1 MKVSHRVFGIGVA
14 LAAATAVA
22 LPAIAVGGHGKVGL
36 WDITVTTNMAGMPD
50 MSKLPPEAQAA
61 MRAHGVSAN
70 GHTMTV
76 QHCMTQTEID
86 TIKPPPMHGAQ
97 NCKMSNLKNSGPSMS
112 ADMTCTGDMNAT
124 GHFEISYDSPEH
136 YTGKTTITGTDE
148 GHPINSTTT
157 MEGRW
162 VSADCKG
169 VTH

>member
-1 MKVSHRVFGIGVA
+1 MGAGVA
-14 LAAATAVA
+14 ALVLAAV
-22 LPAIAVGGHGKVGL
+22 PAIAGHGKAGL
-36 WDITVTTNMAGMPD
+36 WGVTVTMNMAGMPD

-61 MRAHGVSAN
+61 MRAHGVTMGG

-76 QHCMTQTEID
+76 QHCMTQAEVD
-86 TIKPPPMHGAQ
+86 ANKPPPMRNQ
-97 NCKMSNLKNSGPSMS
+97 KDCKMTNIKAGGQTFS
-112 ADMTCTGDMNAT
+112 ADMVCTGEMNAN
-124 GHFEISYDSPEH
+124 GHFDIAYDSPEH
-136 YTGKTTITGTDE
+136 YTGKVSFTGTQD